1 MLDVIHISWGSGS
14 MNIVVGGFFP
24 TDLSRTRKLFKLL
37 LQDPDW
43 TVDKVDELL
52 DYFGDRQRE
61 TEARAK
67 ELQSDADRQKA
78 VADALKAKKPKR
90 NSPEYSEFV
99 HERDTAYQMGVT
111 ARATAREAESLR
123 KTWLLL
129 RELDGRTV

>member
-1 MLDVIHISWGSGS
+1 MLDVIRISWGSGS
-14 MNIVVGGFFP
+14 MNIVVGRFFP
-24 TDLSRTRKLFKLL
+24 TDLSRTRKVFKLL

-43 TVDKVDELL
+43 TVDKIDELL
-52 DYFGDRQRE
+52 DYFGERQRE
-61 TEARAK
+61 TELRAK

-90 NSPEYSEFV
+90 NHPEYTEYV
-99 HERDTAYQMGVT
+99 NEKEKAYQMGVA